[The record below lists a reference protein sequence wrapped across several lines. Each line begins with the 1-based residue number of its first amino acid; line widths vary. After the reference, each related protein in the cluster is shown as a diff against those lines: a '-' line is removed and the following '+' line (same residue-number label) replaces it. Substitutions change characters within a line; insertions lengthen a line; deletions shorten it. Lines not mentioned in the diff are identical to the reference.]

1 MHIIIKIISLL
12 IYVFFTQVYPVVH
25 WHAQEHQNDVELQI
39 SIHPPDV
46 IVDNHDHGE
55 HHGHNDEHEHED
67 THFDGDSD
75 YTIHAKTTNSIIT
88 AKTFKSYVAS
98 EIEPQVLSRIPRYIP
113 LKIPSQYLP
122 LSFPNRAPP
131 VFV

>member
-1 MHIIIKIISLL
+1 MNHLIKISIILL
-12 IYVFFTQVYPVVH
+12 YIVFAQIYPVVH
-25 WHAQEHQNDVELQI
+25 WHAQEHHDDVAFRL
-39 SIHPPDV
+39 SVHPPEVQLDSF
-46 IVDNHDHGE
+46 DHDD
-55 HHGHNDEHEHED
+55 HNDQADEHEHED

-88 AKTFKSYVAS
+88 AKTLKSYVAS

-131 VFV
+131 IFV